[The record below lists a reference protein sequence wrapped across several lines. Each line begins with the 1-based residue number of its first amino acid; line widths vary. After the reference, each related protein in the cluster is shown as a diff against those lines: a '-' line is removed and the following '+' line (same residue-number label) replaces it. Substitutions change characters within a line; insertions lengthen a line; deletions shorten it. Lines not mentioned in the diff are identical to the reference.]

1 MVGWAGRWLVE
12 SVRVEAPEEEEEARR
27 DAPEKVPGLAT
38 GLADAWRRRTG
49 ARQQIT
55 RLVARWYGSSTT
67 SLGEERR
74 GASVSR
80 AKQSGEADRE
90 KGKQV
95 NLASSRVG
103 AEDIG
108 EREGVVHVEA
118 TPHGR
123 RVEVARRPGRTWR
136 AR

>member
-1 MVGWAGRWLVE
+1 MVGWAGRWPVE
-12 SVRVEAPEEEEEARR
+12 SVRVEVPGEEEEARR
-27 DAPEKVPGLAT
+27 DALEKVPGLAT

-49 ARQQIT
+49 ARRQIT

-67 SLGEERR
+67 SLGEEWR
-74 GASVSR
+74 GASASR
-80 AKQSGEADRE
+80 AKQSGEADGE

-103 AEDIG
+103 AEDID

-123 RVEVARRPGRTWR
+123 RVEVARRRGRAWR

>member
-1 MVGWAGRWLVE
+1 MVGWAGRWPME
-12 SVRVEAPEEEEEARR
+12 SVRVEVPGEEEEARR

-38 GLADAWRRRTG
+38 RLADAWRRTG
-49 ARQQIT
+49 TRRQIT

-74 GASVSR
+74 EASASR

-95 NLASSRVG
+95 NLAS
-103 AEDIG
+103 
-108 EREGVVHVEA
+108 
-118 TPHGR
+118 
-123 RVEVARRPGRTWR
+123 
-136 AR
+136 

>member
-1 MVGWAGRWLVE
+1 MVGWAGRWPVE
-12 SVRVEAPEEEEEARR
+12 SVHVEAPGEEEEARR

-38 GLADAWRRRTG
+38 GLADAWRRTG
-49 ARQQIT
+49 ARRQIT
-55 RLVARWYGSSTT
+55 RLVVRWYGSSTT

-74 GASVSR
+74 GASASR
-80 AKQSGEADRE
+80 AKQSGEADGE
-90 KGKQV
+90 KGKHV
-95 NLASSRVG
+95 NLASSRAG
-103 AEDIG
+103 GEDIG

-123 RVEVARRPGRTWR
+123 RMEVARRRGCVWR